1 MLILTRRAGEAILLS
16 GGIRVSVIATER
28 GQVRLGIEAPAE
40 VSILRQEIVD
50 DITAGTVAAVATRDA
65 LERLGLG
72 PATLPMVPAQ
82 PASRS
87 RRRAAASVSEV
98 QKTTSSSRTA
108 DTVSPATRNE
118 KCRSPESPAAESQAA
133 RS

>member
-50 DITAGTVAAVATRDA
+50 DVTAGTVAAVATRDA

-72 PATLPMVPAQ
+72 RPVSQ
-82 PASRS
+82 PGGRS
-87 RRRAAASVSEV
+87 RKRAADRVGAD
-98 QKTTSSSRTA
+98 QKTTPSPSRTA
-108 DTVSPATRNE
+108 ETTSPSTRKE
-118 KCRSPESPAAESQAA
+118 KARSPEAPAA
-133 RS
+133 RSQAERS